1 MAVSA
6 NNGAS
11 AGEKYELK
19 KSISIGQVVIVFF
32 MLLIMIC
39 SFFPFLWMITNSFR
53 TTNELFLNP
62 LGVPKT
68 FNFSVFAR
76 AWGRAHFNYAIRN
89 SVLITVTATL
99 LIVSMASFAA
109 YPLARMRF
117 RGRGFLYMF
126 IISGQIVSAQIILIP
141 LFVMFRDMRL
151 LGNQWSVILAVSAG
165 GIPFSTLL
173 FINAFKEIPREIDDS
188 TEIDGCS
195 RPQYF
200 FKILIPLTMPIFAS
214 VIIFQAL
221 GIWNEYLLSLTFL
234 TRGDSRTI
242 TLELKNFFSSYQ
254 SDWPGLFAALSMTVV
269 PVLVLYLFL
278 QKYFIKGLTAG
289 AVKG

>member
-1 MAVSA
+1 MQGK
-6 NNGAS
+6 NRLLNIGQ
-11 AGEKYELK
+11 LL
-19 KSISIGQVVIVFF
+19 ISIF
-32 MLLIMIC
+32 MLAVMVGC
-39 SFFPFLWMITNSFR
+39 FFPFLWMIMNSFR
-53 TTNELFLNP
+53 TTNELYQNP
-62 LGVPKT
+62 LDIPKA

-76 AWGRAHFNYAIRN
+76 AWGKAHFDYALRN
-89 SVLITVTATL
+89 SIFLTVVTTTI
-99 LIVSMASFAA
+99 IVSLASFAA

-117 RGRGFLYMF
+117 KGRGFLYMF

-141 LFVMFRDMRL
+141 LFVLFRNMHL
-151 LGNQWSVILAVSAG
+151 LGNLWSVILAVSAG
-165 GIPFSTLL
+165 SIPFSTLL
-173 FINAFKEIPREIDDS
+173 FVNAFKEIPREIDDS

-195 RPQYF
+195 RLQYF

-234 TRGDSRTI
+234 NRADSRTI
-242 TLELKNFFSSYQ
+242 TLELKNFFGAYQ
-254 SDWPGLFAALSMTVV
+254 SDWAGAFAALSMTVI
-269 PVLVLYLFL
+269 PILILYLFL

>member
-1 MAVSA
+1 VQARVKAV
-6 NNGAS
+6 
-11 AGEKYELK
+11 
-19 KSISIGQVVIVFF
+19 SIGQLVIIIF
-32 MLLIMIC
+32 MAGIMVC
-39 SFFPFLWMITNSFR
+39 SFFPFLWMIMNSFR
-53 TTNELFLNP
+53 TTSELYMNP
-62 LGVPKT
+62 LDIPKT
-68 FNFSVFAR
+68 FDFSVFAR
-76 AWGRAHFNYAIRN
+76 AWGKAHFDFAIRN
-89 SVLITVTATL
+89 TVFLTVITTSI
-99 LIVSMASFAA
+99 IVSLSSFAA

-141 LFVMFRDMRL
+141 LFVLFRNMRL
-151 LGNQWSVILAVSAG
+151 LGNLWSVILAASAG

-173 FINAFKEIPREIDDS
+173 FVNAFKEIPREIDDS

-234 TRGDSRTI
+234 NRADSRTV
-242 TLELKNFFSSYQ
+242 TLELKNFFGAYQ
-254 SDWPGLFAALSMTVV
+254 SDWPGAFAALSMTVV